1 MIRLQNVYY
10 EYSKNH
16 PVLNGINLDIKENE
30 KVGILGESGA
40 GKTTL
45 VKLILNEIK
54 SIRGKVN
61 VDSKRV
67 LPIYQ
72 HAFESFDRHYT
83 IQQSL
88 EELLIYYNKV
98 KTSFIK
104 EQILNYLD
112 AFHLSHQLLQ
122 KYPNEVSGG
131 QLQRLNIIR
140 TLLAQPDILIC
151 DEITSNLDV
160 IAEQKVIDFLLK
172 SEIDIPQTII
182 VISHDLSVLQR
193 LTNRIIVLKD
203 ELIVDDFKTN
213 ELFDSERN
221 EYTKLLIETFE

>member
-1 MIRLQNVYY
+1 M
-10 EYSKNH
+10 
-16 PVLNGINLDIKENE
+16 
-30 KVGILGESGA
+30 
-40 GKTTL
+40 
-45 VKLILNEIK
+45 
-54 SIRGKVN
+54 
-61 VDSKRV
+61 
-67 LPIYQ
+67 PIYQ

-88 EELLIYYNKV
+88 EEPLIYYNKV

-140 TLLAQPDILIC
+140 TLLAQPDIL
-151 DEITSNLDV
+151 
-160 IAEQKVIDFLLK
+160 K
-172 SEIDIPQTII
+172 SEIDIPQTMI

>member
-1 MIRLQNVYY
+1 M
-10 EYSKNH
+10 
-16 PVLNGINLDIKENE
+16 
-30 KVGILGESGA
+30 
-40 GKTTL
+40 
-45 VKLILNEIK
+45 
-54 SIRGKVN
+54 
-61 VDSKRV
+61 
-67 LPIYQ
+67 PIYQ

-88 EELLIYYNKV
+88 EEPLIYYNKV

-172 SEIDIPQTII
+172 SEIDIPQTMI
-182 VISHDLSVLQR
+182 VIFISVA
-193 LTNRIIVLKD
+193 
-203 ELIVDDFKTN
+203 
-213 ELFDSERN
+213 
-221 EYTKLLIETFE
+221 TFNKSNYRFIR

>member
-1 MIRLQNVYY
+1 M
-10 EYSKNH
+10 
-16 PVLNGINLDIKENE
+16 
-30 KVGILGESGA
+30 
-40 GKTTL
+40 
-45 VKLILNEIK
+45 
-54 SIRGKVN
+54 
-61 VDSKRV
+61 
-67 LPIYQ
+67 PIYQ

-88 EELLIYYNKV
+88 EEPLIYYNKV

-172 SEIDIPQTII
+172 SEIDIPQTMI

-213 ELFDSERN
+213 ELFDSERK

>member
-30 KVGILGESGA
+30 KIGILGESGA

-45 VKLILNEIK
+45 VKLILNEFK
-54 SIRGKVN
+54 SIRDKVT

-88 EELLIYYNKV
+88 EEPLIYYNKV
-98 KTSFIK
+98 KASFIK
-104 EQILNYLD
+104 EQILNHLD
-112 AFHLSHQLLQ
+112 AFYLSHQLLQ

-172 SEIDIPQTII
+172 SEIDIPQTMI

-203 ELIVDDFKTN
+203 GLIVDDFKTN